1 MPDKSTRFSITKN
14 GKKFEIL
21 HFMGTSTFSEYTVVP
36 EIALAKV
43 QLDAPLERVCLLGC
57 GVTTGYGAVHNTMK
71 VEEGAS
77 AAVFGLGGVGLA
89 VVMGLKEAGCTKII
103 GVDTNPAKE
112 AQAREFGM
120 THFINPKELKANE
133 PVEEAVWN
141 TNGTGLDYTF
151 ECIGNVTTMRAAYE
165 CVHEGWGKSCVI
177 GVGPPGHTVETRP
190 FQLVCGK
197 LWTGCA
203 FGGCCGRTQLPKYVA
218 SYVQK
223 NPPFVDSFV
232 TFTLPHTDVNKAFQ
246 LMHEGKSLRTVI
258 TFPHDG
264 DQEVASHRAAFPRLN

>member
-1 MPDKSTRFSITKN
+1 MPDKTTRFSIVKD
-14 GKKFEIL
+14 GKTIEIL

-43 QLDAPLERVCLLGC
+43 QFDAPLERVCLLGC
-57 GVTTGYGAVHNTMK
+57 GVTTGYGAVHNSMK
-71 VEEGAS
+71 VEKGSS

-89 VVMGLKEAGCTKII
+89 VVMGLKEVGCSKII

-112 AQAREFGM
+112 KQAREFGM
-120 THFINPKELKANE
+120 THFINPKELKENE

-151 ECIGNVTTMRAAYE
+151 ECIGNVNTMRAALE

-177 GVGPPGHTVETRP
+177 GVGPPGKTVETRP

-197 LWTGCA
+197 TWTGCA

-223 NPPFVDSFV
+223 KAPFVDSFV
-232 TFTLPHTDVNKAFQ
+232 TFTLPHTDVNKAFE
-246 LMHEGKSLRTVI
+246 LMHKGQALRSVI

-264 DQEVASHRAAFPRLN
+264 DQEVAAHRAAFPRLS